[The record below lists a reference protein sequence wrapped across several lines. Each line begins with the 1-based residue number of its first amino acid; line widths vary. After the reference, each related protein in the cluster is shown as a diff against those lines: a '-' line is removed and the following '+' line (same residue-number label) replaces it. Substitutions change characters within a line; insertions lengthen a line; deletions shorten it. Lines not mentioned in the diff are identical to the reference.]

1 MSSAVVNAT
10 AWHAG
15 DTIQGILD
23 KRWVS
28 FMYSYPNLIPLPAE
42 QVKRIG
48 HMMKTWPHHFEHLYA
63 GWFGKGVEKDAQ
75 QAVVRSA
82 QRYVGV
88 LDGSTRK
95 EYW

>member
-1 MSSAVVNAT
+1 
-10 AWHAG
+10 
-15 DTIQGILD
+15 
-23 KRWVS
+23 
-28 FMYSYPNLIPLPAE
+28 MYSYPNLIPLPAE
-42 QVKRIG
+42 QVARIG
-48 HMMKTWPHHFEHLYA
+48 HMIERWPHRFEQLYA

-75 QAVVRSA
+75 QAVIRSA